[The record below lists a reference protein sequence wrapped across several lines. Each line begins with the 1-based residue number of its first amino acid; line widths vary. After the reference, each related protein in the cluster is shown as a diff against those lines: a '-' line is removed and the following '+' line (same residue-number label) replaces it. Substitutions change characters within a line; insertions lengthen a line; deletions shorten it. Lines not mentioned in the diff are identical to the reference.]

1 MKRVSVQT
9 EDFDPATAQSALEA
23 LHPGAISSFIG
34 LVRNDGGIIAMTLE
48 HYPGMTHAALT
59 ALADEA
65 STRWPLQ
72 GVVIIHRYGRL
83 VPGDRIVHI
92 ATASPHRA
100 AAMDACAFLIDR
112 LKTDAPFWKKEERA
126 DGSAAWVQAKGSD
139 DAAAERWQN

>member
-1 MKRVSVQT
+1 MKQVSVQA
-9 EDFDPATAQSALEA
+9 EDFDPAAAQSALEA
-23 LHPGAISSFIG
+23 LHPGAISSFTG

-48 HYPGMTHAALT
+48 HYSGMTHAALT

-72 GVVIIHRYGRL
+72 GVIIIHRYGRL
-83 VPGDRIVHI
+83 VPGDRIVHV

-112 LKTDAPFWKKEERA
+112 LKTDAPFWKKEERT
-126 DGSAAWVQAKGSD
+126 DGSAAWVEAKGSD

>member
-1 MKRVSVQT
+1 MKRVSVQA
-9 EDFDPATAQSALEA
+9 EDFDPATAQSALEG
-23 LHPGAISSFIG
+23 LHPGAISSFTG

-48 HYPGMTHAALT
+48 HYAAMTHAALT